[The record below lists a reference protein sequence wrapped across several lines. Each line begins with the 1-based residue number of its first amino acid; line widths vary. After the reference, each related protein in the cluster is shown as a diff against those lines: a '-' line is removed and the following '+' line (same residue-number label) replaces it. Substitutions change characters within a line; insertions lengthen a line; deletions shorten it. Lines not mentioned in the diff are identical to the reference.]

1 MTQSDFHHAVPV
13 YEYLDGWS
21 EDISEARVFDDL
33 PANCQAY
40 VHRLEELIGCRISGA
55 SGWAPAASS
64 PSPSTSWSSHE
75 RADDPAR
82 ASQGR
87 GPGR

>member
-1 MTQSDFHHAVPV
+1 VPV

-40 VHRLEELIGCRISGA
+40 VHRLEELIGCRISGI
-55 SGWAPAASS
+55 GV
-64 PSPSTSWSSHE
+64 
-75 RADDPAR
+75 
-82 ASQGR
+82 
-87 GPGR
+87 GPGREQSVAINELV